1 MNEIKKP
8 RVLVTYVEAGLGHIV
23 TAEAIS
29 DSLKAKY
36 GDKLEIIDS
45 HILRDS
51 ENKILNDFEQW
62 MVKEV
67 SRHSKIR
74 GYCAFEMA
82 CMHIIGSKNTLKLIH
97 NTRFG
102 KASDLVREVEEITGN
117 RVVHTIVDAEP
128 LGPKISLDAL
138 IISPCTGNT
147 LAKIAR
153 GITDTSVTMAA
164 KAHLRSDRPTVL
176 ALCSNDALSAN
187 LQNIS
192 ILLERKNV
200 FFVPMKQDDP
210 SGKPHSLV
218 CEFSLLNQT
227 FKGALERRQIQPLFL

>member
-1 MNEIKKP
+1 MIGYGFCGSFCTHKRSLLELENLVNKGYD
-8 RVLVTYVEAGLGHIV
+8 VLPIM
-23 TAEAIS
+23 S
-29 DSLKAKY
+29 DNVY
-36 GDKLEIIDS
+36 
-45 HILRDS
+45 
-51 ENKILNDFEQW
+51 
-62 MVKEV
+62 
-67 SRHSKIR
+67 
-74 GYCAFEMA
+74 
-82 CMHIIGSKNTLKLIH
+82 NTD
-97 NTRFG
+97 TRFG
-102 KASDLVREVEEITGN
+102 TATELINDVERITGN
-117 RVVHTIVDAEP
+117 KVIHTIVEAEP

-153 GITDTSVTMAA
+153 GITDTSVTMAT

-210 SGKPHSLV
+210 RDKPHSLV
-218 CEFSLLNQT
+218 SEFSLLEST
-227 FKGALERRQIQPLFL
+227 LKGALEGKQLQPLFI